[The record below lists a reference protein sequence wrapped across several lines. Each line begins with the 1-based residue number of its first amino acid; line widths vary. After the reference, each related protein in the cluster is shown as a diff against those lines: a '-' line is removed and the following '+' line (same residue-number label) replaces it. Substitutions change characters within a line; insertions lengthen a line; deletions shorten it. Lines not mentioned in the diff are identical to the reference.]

1 MRHFRNSTLF
11 AFGVFLFAA
20 SLLPA
25 CGKKSIR
32 SEQIEPTPGVTASA
46 TVSPSES
53 TTPTAAAR
61 EDSLFSVAEN
71 AVSASPTVTY
81 TPTVSD
87 YAYVP
92 ETVSMEQDAD
102 IINAKT
108 KKSPSSTQKI
118 KSSGVSDTEME
129 QGADVI
135 EAGLKKTPRAA
146 QTPKVSRKPTAT
158 PQPTATP
165 IPTPPSTS
173 AVLGSVKGEP
183 MSSEP
188 LTGGKSSWKMWGWL
202 LVVLLVLGAL
212 WYYWRKSQEDDSTPT
227 HPSAP
232 LGGLSPVSGF
242 FAKRAK
248 KSPPSAKTN
257 KKD

>member
-1 MRHFRNSTLF
+1 MRHIQNSTLF
-11 AFGVFLFAA
+11 AFSAFLFAA
-20 SLLPA
+20 SILPA
-25 CGKKSIR
+25 CGNKSIR
-32 SEQIEPTPGVTASA
+32 SEQIEPTPEVTASE

-53 TTPTAAAR
+53 TTPTVAAR
-61 EDSLFSVAEN
+61 EDSLLSVAEN
-71 AVSASPTVTY
+71 VVSISPTVTY

-102 IINAKT
+102 VVNAKS
-108 KKSPSSTQKI
+108 KKTLSTASKV

-129 QGADVI
+129 QGAEVI

-146 QTPKVSRKPTAT
+146 QTEKVFHKPTAT
-158 PQPTATP
+158 PLPTATP
-165 IPTPPSTS
+165 IPTPVSTS
-173 AVLGSVKGEP
+173 AVPGSLKGEP
-183 MSSEP
+183 MGSEP
-188 LTGGKSSWKMWGWL
+188 MTSGKSSWKIWGWL
-202 LVVLLVLGAL
+202 LVVLMVLGAL

-242 FAKRAK
+242 FAKGTK
-248 KSPPSAKTN
+248 KNNPSAKAN
-257 KKD
+257 QKD